1 MGGQLFAPHTSAKW
15 ILGSQFMSATLKRGS
30 FFWKDFL
37 NEPIG
42 LRLALSI
49 PFSISFKEYL

>member
-30 FFWKDFL
+30 FFWNDFL

-49 PFSISFKEYL
+49 PF